1 MSSFSDPDAV
11 ARYTDNLVR
20 QVPAVHALYQMT
32 GLLLRESVPLDGRV
46 LVLGAGG
53 GMELKAFAD
62 ANPEWRF
69 LGVDPSSEMLGLA
82 ARTLGALASRVE
94 LVHGYID
101 SAPETKSDGATCLLT
116 LHFLSFEER
125 LHTLRELKR
134 RLKPGAPLIVAHHS
148 VPDATDEKLR
158 WFHRYAA
165 FISSNGIPTASA
177 ETAANAIANRLPTL
191 SPESEV
197 ELLQRAGFERP
208 GLFYAAFTFR
218 GWIAYAG
225 K

>member
-11 ARYTDNLVR
+11 TRYTDNLVR
-20 QVPAVHALYQMT
+20 QVPAVHALYQMA
-32 GLLLRESVPLDGRV
+32 GLLLHESVLSDGRV

-53 GMELKAFAD
+53 GMELRAFAE
-62 ANPEWRF
+62 AYPGWRF
-69 LGVDPSSEMLGLA
+69 VGVDPSPEMLRLA
-82 ARTLGALASRVE
+82 ARTLGTLASRVE

-101 SAPETKSDGATCLLT
+101 SAPETEFDGATCLLT

-125 LHTLRELKR
+125 LRTLRELKR
-134 RLKPGAPLIVAHHS
+134 RLKPGAPLVIAHHS
-148 VPDATDEKLR
+148 VPDAVDEKLR

-165 FISSNGIPTASA
+165 FISSNGMPAASA
-177 ETAANAIANRLPTL
+177 NATADAIASRLPTL

-197 ELLQRAGFERP
+197 ELLQQAGFERP
-208 GLFYAAFTFR
+208 SLFYAAFTFR

-225 K
+225 T